1 MADPITADNTSPQAE
16 TFAKRYRGIIMSVVL
31 FVVLNLAVVSIVN
44 YYISNR
50 ILKNTG
56 VLTLASRQLTF
67 SQRIPLLLH
76 EIEAKAAAQQ
86 PLKNSLADLKFSHD
100 LFDSTMKAFSDGG
113 SVNAPSETGEIV
125 LEAINN
131 KAARAALEKASATWN
146 TLTPHIRSVVTGGEG
161 MPATTIRNAVEAA
174 GKVHLKLLA
183 QLNELSTALAKE
195 AEDETKN
202 LRAIQTIATVVLLS
216 LFTAIALRMITR
228 LRLRDDELESNAA
241 SIQQSKQSLEQAY
254 ENLQQTSDD
263 LVSSGE
269 ETDSILSAVEQGL
282 FLLDSDFRIGNKYS
296 TVAEKILGAK
306 GLSGLNLLHFF
317 KPLVTEKEYKTISS
331 FFTLQFDPR
340 KKASQLR
347 KFNPLAEIE
356 CQFPTEEGGHKNKVL
371 QCSFQ
376 RIFREGAVDR
386 LLVAMSDVT
395 AQHDLEQ
402 QLQQAEKKKER
413 QFELVLEIL
422 PIPAIDIQKFQRKAN
437 DELDRVNAVL
447 KEDSYLSG
455 QQHEILKGHKDKV
468 DRVFRSI
475 HNIKGQA
482 GMLSLNQIVA
492 QCEKIEDELTYL
504 KQLPKISGEKFLNA
518 LVGVLD
524 LRNDVDEIDDLI
536 DKIANMRTGLGERK
550 EEEADNRPNLAR
562 NLQRMAGTVAS
573 RCGNK
578 VTVDVSGA
586 SFDKIPDHLID
597 PIEDSLVQLVRNSVT
612 HGIEKPEERTKK
624 GKFSD
629 GRITIKLNIDE
640 SKKPGVLKINYR
652 DDGRGIELKKVQ
664 ERAIAQGLATDDEIS
679 KMSNEQICLFILE
692 PGFSTATAVSTDAGR
707 GVGMDIVKQRIIEN
721 LDGDLS
727 LDFREGLYTEF
738 NIEIP
743 IKKSD
748 NAPMIK
754 PDESSGEGA
763 PTK

>member
-1 MADPITADNTSPQAE
+1 
-16 TFAKRYRGIIMSVVL
+16 
-31 FVVLNLAVVSIVN
+31 
-44 YYISNR
+44 
-50 ILKNTG
+50 
-56 VLTLASRQLTF
+56 
-67 SQRIPLLLH
+67 
-76 EIEAKAAAQQ
+76 
-86 PLKNSLADLKFSHD
+86 
-100 LFDSTMKAFSDGG
+100 
-113 SVNAPSETGEIV
+113 
-125 LEAINN
+125 
-131 KAARAALEKASATWN
+131 
-146 TLTPHIRSVVTGGEG
+146 
-161 MPATTIRNAVEAA
+161 
-174 GKVHLKLLA
+174 
-183 QLNELSTALAKE
+183 
-195 AEDETKN
+195 
-202 LRAIQTIATVVLLS
+202 
-216 LFTAIALRMITR
+216 
-228 LRLRDDELESNAA
+228 
-241 SIQQSKQSLEQAY
+241 
-254 ENLQQTSDD
+254 
-263 LVSSGE
+263 
-269 ETDSILSAVEQGL
+269 
-282 FLLDSDFRIGNKYS
+282 
-296 TVAEKILGAK
+296 
-306 GLSGLNLLHFF
+306 
-317 KPLVTEKEYKTISS
+317 
-331 FFTLQFDPR
+331 
-340 KKASQLR
+340 
-347 KFNPLAEIE
+347 
-356 CQFPTEEGGHKNKVL
+356 
-371 QCSFQ
+371 
-376 RIFREGAVDR
+376 
-386 LLVAMSDVT
+386 
-395 AQHDLEQ
+395 
-402 QLQQAEKKKER
+402 
-413 QFELVLEIL
+413 
-422 PIPAIDIQKFQRKAN
+422 
-437 DELDRVNAVL
+437 
-447 KEDSYLSG
+447 
-455 QQHEILKGHKDKV
+455 
-468 DRVFRSI
+468 
-475 HNIKGQA
+475 
-482 GMLSLNQIVA
+482 
-492 QCEKIEDELTYL
+492 
-504 KQLPKISGEKFLNA
+504 
-518 LVGVLD
+518 
-524 LRNDVDEIDDLI
+524 
-536 DKIANMRTGLGERK
+536 MRTGLGERK